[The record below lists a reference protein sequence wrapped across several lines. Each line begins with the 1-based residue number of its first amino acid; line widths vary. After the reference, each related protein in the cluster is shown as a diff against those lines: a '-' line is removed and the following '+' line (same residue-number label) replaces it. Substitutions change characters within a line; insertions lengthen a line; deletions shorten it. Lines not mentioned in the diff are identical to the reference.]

1 MDNKI
6 FEELPARNIRPAASP
21 VSAKKP
27 AAAQS
32 NTSMG
37 DFREKASQLASDV
50 RYKSKKNKTT
60 LQQEWQNEMRNSQ
73 APMQVKM
80 LAKRM
85 LFGKGISEEYGVDT
99 SVTNTVANALYKV
112 FVEGLDEVKEDSE
125 ISEDMDAIKY
135 EVRVTYKDTG
145 KTEIHLWTRDLINK
159 KRENPNIQHIEMVG
173 RPIVR
178 KKRGSSLDPY
188 NKSTGSAGDGDIN
201 NNGVPD
207 TNRKKDPQ
215 GNYLLNR
222 RKKIGS
228 AIQSNNEQVDPYNKS
243 TGSAGDGDINN
254 NGVPDTN
261 RKKDPQ
267 GNYLLNRRKKIGSAI
282 QSNNE
287 QFDMLEAKSKNT
299 KLRSKTD
306 REVGVMPRNKTNNVT
321 VFPDSKV
328 QEETGY
334 SKFLEM
340 VNEKA
345 ESEQQQKL
353 FGLALSV
360 KRGETPR
367 SEASA
372 EVLKIVDTMSEKKIR
387 DFAKTKHEE
396 LPVRKEETECGSDSE
411 KKDGEEDPRSMKTKV
426 NLVKNKLRAMGLKMS
441 YEPEGEVLDERR
453 REDKEAGTPRK
464 PRDKAFELVAKS
476 MGAARVGVK
485 PRGQKKEPGKK
496 PPVAGEYGSER
507 RSPEQIV
514 KNNRAIKKQG
524 QENMS
529 SRFD

>member
-21 VSAKKP
+21 IGAKKP

-50 RYKSKKNKTT
+50 RYKAEKNKITV
-60 LQQEWQNEMRNSQ
+60 QQEWQNEMRNSQ

-112 FVEGLDEVKEDSE
+112 FVEGLDEVQEDSQ

-145 KTEIHLWTRDLINK
+145 KTEIHLWTRELINK

-201 NNGVPD
+201 NNRVPD
-207 TNRKKDPQ
+207 TD
-215 GNYLLNR
+215 
-222 RKKIGS
+222 
-228 AIQSNNEQVDPYNKS
+228 
-243 TGSAGDGDINN
+243 
-254 NGVPDTN
+254 

-299 KLRSKTD
+299 KLKSKTD
-306 REVGVMPRNKTNNVT
+306 REIGVMSKNERNNVT

-328 QEETGY
+328 HEETGY
-334 SKFLEM
+334 SKFLSM
-340 VNEKA
+340 VNEKT
-345 ESEQQQKL
+345 SI
-353 FGLALSV
+353 SV
-360 KRGETPR
+360 EEGAK
-367 SEASA
+367 
-372 EVLKIVDTMSEKKIR
+372 VDRTV
-387 DFAKTKHEE
+387 KHIE
-396 LPVRKEETECGSDSE
+396 DSE
-411 KKDGEEDPRSMKTKV
+411 IAAGKNPKKAKNIAWATANKQGMLDNKNKKKVAEAVGCEYEYDYKTGKNKDKKVESDPRSIPTTTS
-426 NLVKNKLRAMGLKMS
+426 LIKNKLRAIGMKNPIVMVTA
-441 YEPEGEVLDERR
+441 EETEVIDERR
-453 REDKEAGTPRK
+453 REDKGTPRPARDPAIEILRSK
-464 PRDKAFELVAKS
+464 PMFQGLMTRSGKTLTQHKN
-476 MGAARVGVK
+476 ARGVK
-485 PRGQKKEPGKK
+485 KDRTSEVNPEPPANPPAKKLAAKK
-496 PPVAGEYGSER
+496 AGVER
-507 RSPEQIV
+507 QREIGREMQ
-514 KNNRAIKKQG
+514 
-524 QENMS
+524 S

>member
-73 APMQVKM
+73 AHMQVKI

-145 KTEIHLWTRDLINK
+145 KTEIYLWTRDLINK

-178 KKRGSSLDPY
+178 KKRGSSL
-188 NKSTGSAGDGDIN
+188 
-201 NNGVPD
+201 
-207 TNRKKDPQ
+207 
-215 GNYLLNR
+215 
-222 RKKIGS
+222 
-228 AIQSNNEQVDPYNKS
+228 DPYNKS

-387 DFAKTKHEE
+387 DFAKTKHVG

-485 PRGQKKEPGKK
+485 PRGGKKEPGKK
-496 PPVAGEYGSER
+496 PPSAGEYGSER

-514 KNNRAIKKQG
+514 KNNRAIRKQG

>member
-21 VSAKKP
+21 IGAKKP

-50 RYKSKKNKTT
+50 RYKAEKNKITV
-60 LQQEWQNEMRNSQ
+60 QQEWQNEMRNSQ

-112 FVEGLDEVKEDSE
+112 FVEGLDEVQEDSQ

-145 KTEIHLWTRDLINK
+145 KTEIHLWTRELINK

-207 TNRKKDPQ
+207 TD
-215 GNYLLNR
+215 
-222 RKKIGS
+222 
-228 AIQSNNEQVDPYNKS
+228 
-243 TGSAGDGDINN
+243 
-254 NGVPDTN
+254 

-287 QFDMLEAKSKNT
+287 QFDMLEAKSKTT
-299 KLRSKTD
+299 KSKTD
-306 REVGVMPRNKTNNVT
+306 REIGVMPRNKTNNVT

-334 SKFLEM
+334 SKFLSM
-340 VNEKA
+340 VNEKT
-345 ESEQQQKL
+345 SI
-353 FGLALSV
+353 SV
-360 KRGETPR
+360 EEGAK
-367 SEASA
+367 
-372 EVLKIVDTMSEKKIR
+372 VDRMV
-387 DFAKTKHEE
+387 KHI
-396 LPVRKEETECGSDSE
+396 KDSE
-411 KKDGEEDPRSMKTKV
+411 IAAGKNPKKAKNIAWATANKQGMLDNKNKKKVAEAVGCEYDYKTGKNKDKKVESDPRSIPT
-426 NLVKNKLRAMGLKMS
+426 NTSLIKNKLRAIGMKNPIVMVTA
-441 YEPEGEVLDERR
+441 EETEVIDERR
-453 REDKEAGTPRK
+453 REDKGTPRNS
-464 PRDKAFELVAKS
+464 RDSAVEFLRSRNKGGMMTRSGETVAKHE
-476 MGAARVGVK
+476 AKRGVK
-485 PRGQKKEPGKK
+485 KDRTGEVNPEPPANPPAKKLAAKK
-496 PPVAGEYGSER
+496 AGVER
-507 RSPEQIV
+507 QREIGREMQ
-514 KNNRAIKKQG
+514 
-524 QENMS
+524 S